1 MLKFAQNAYMK
12 TIGLIGGMS
21 WESSSLYYQ
30 IINRATQKK
39 LGGVHSAKCL
49 LYSVDFNEIALLQKE
64 GNWDKLGELM
74 VEAAQNLEKGGADFI
89 VLCTNTMHKL
99 SDEIEKQTS
108 IPLVHIGDAT
118 AEKIKGKNFKKVGLL
133 GTSFT
138 MEQDFFKGRLLDKH
152 QIETIIPDEKQRA
165 NIHRIIYDELVKGI
179 INSESR
185 NIVLE
190 IISDL
195 IHKGAEGI
203 ILGCTEIELLITNEF
218 TAAEL
223 FNTAEIHAKKAVEFA
238 LK

>member
-1 MLKFAQNAYMK
+1 MK

-30 IINRATQKK
+30 IINRTAQEK

-64 GNWDKLGELM
+64 GNWKRLGQLM
-74 VEAAQNLEKGGADFI
+74 AEAAQSLEKGGADFI

-99 SDEIEKQTS
+99 SDEIEASVS
-108 IPLVHIGDAT
+108 IPLIHIGDAT
-118 AEKIKGKNFKKVGLL
+118 AKKIKEKNFKKVGLL

-138 MEQDFFKGRLLDKH
+138 MEQDFFKGRLLNKH
-152 QIETIIPDEKQRA
+152 QIETIIPDESQRA
-165 NIHRIIYDELVKGI
+165 AIHGIIYDELVKGI
-179 INSESR
+179 INNESR

-195 IHKGAEGI
+195 IDKGAEGI

-218 TAAEL
+218 TSAEL

>member
-1 MLKFAQNAYMK
+1 MK

-30 IINRATQKK
+30 IINRTTQEK

-64 GNWDKLGELM
+64 GNWKKLGELM
-74 VEAAQNLEKGGADFI
+74 IEAAQSLEKGGVDFI

-99 SDEIEKQTS
+99 YDEIQANVS
-108 IPLVHIGDAT
+108 IPLIHIGDAT
-118 AEKIKGKNFKKVGLL
+118 AEKIKEKEFKKAGLL

-138 MEQDFFKGRLLDKH
+138 MEQDFFKGRLLNKH
-152 QIETIIPDEKQRA
+152 QIETIIPDETQRA
-165 NIHRIIYDELVKGI
+165 AIHRIIYDELVKGI
-179 INSESR
+179 INNESR

-195 IHKGAEGI
+195 IDKGAEGI

-218 TAAEL
+218 TTAEL
-223 FNTAEIHAKKAVEFA
+223 FNTAEIHAKKAVESA

>member
-1 MLKFAQNAYMK
+1 MK

-30 IINRATQKK
+30 IINRTTQKK

-64 GNWDKLGELM
+64 GNWEKLGELM
-74 VEAAQNLEKGGADFI
+74 IEAAQNLEKGGADFI
-89 VLCTNTMHKL
+89 VVCTNTMHKL
-99 SDEIEKQTS
+99 SDQIEKNTS

-118 AEKIKGKNFKKVGLL
+118 AEKIKEKNFKKVGLL

-152 QIETIIPDEKQRA
+152 QIETVIPDEKQRA
-165 NIHRIIYDELVKGI
+165 DIHRIIYDELVKGI

-185 NIVLE
+185 NIILE

-195 IHKGAEGI
+195 IDQGAEGI

-218 TAAEL
+218 TTAEL

>member
-1 MLKFAQNAYMK
+1 MK

-30 IINRATQKK
+30 IINRTTQEK

-64 GNWDKLGELM
+64 GNWKKLGQLM
-74 VEAAQNLEKGGADFI
+74 VEAAQSLEKGGADFI
-89 VLCTNTMHKL
+89 ILCTNTMHKL
-99 SDEIEKQTS
+99 SDEIESSVS
-108 IPLVHIGDAT
+108 IPLIHIGDAT
-118 AEKIKGKNFKKVGLL
+118 AEKIKIKNFKKVGLL

-138 MEQDFFKGRLLDKH
+138 MEQDFFKGRLLNKH
-152 QIETIIPDEKQRA
+152 QIETIIPDENQRA
-165 NIHRIIYDELVKGI
+165 AIHGIIYDELVKGI
-179 INSESR
+179 INNESR

-190 IISDL
+190 MISDL
-195 IHKGAEGI
+195 IDKGAEGI

-218 TAAEL
+218 TSAEL

-238 LK
+238 L

>member
-1 MLKFAQNAYMK
+1 MK

-30 IINRATQKK
+30 IINRTTQKK

-64 GNWDKLGELM
+64 GNWQKLGELM
-74 VEAAQNLEKGGADFI
+74 IEAAQNLEKGGADFI
-89 VLCTNTMHKL
+89 VVCTNTMHKL
-99 SDEIEKQTS
+99 SDQIEKNTS

-118 AEKIKGKNFKKVGLL
+118 AEKIKEKNFKKVGLL

-152 QIETIIPDEKQRA
+152 QIETVIPDEKQRVD
-165 NIHRIIYDELVKGI
+165 IHRIIYDELVKGI
-179 INSESR
+179 INNESR

-195 IHKGAEGI
+195 IDKGAEGI

-218 TAAEL
+218 TTAEL

>member
-1 MLKFAQNAYMK
+1 MK

-30 IINRATQKK
+30 IINRTTQEK

-64 GNWDKLGELM
+64 GNWEKLGELM
-74 VEAAQNLEKGGADFI
+74 VEAAQSLEKGGADFI

-99 SDEIEKQTS
+99 SGEIEANVS
-108 IPLVHIGDAT
+108 IPLIHIGDA
-118 AEKIKGKNFKKVGLL
+118 AAQKIKEKNFKKVGLL

-138 MEQDFFKGRLLDKH
+138 MEQDFFKGRLLNRH
-152 QIETIIPDEKQRA
+152 QIETIIPDENQRA
-165 NIHRIIYDELVKGI
+165 AIHGIIYDELVKGI
-179 INSESR
+179 INNESR

-195 IHKGAEGI
+195 IDKGAEGI

-218 TAAEL
+218 TTAEL

>member
-1 MLKFAQNAYMK
+1 MK
-12 TIGLIGGMS
+12 P
-21 WESSSLYYQ
+21 
-30 IINRATQKK
+30 
-39 LGGVHSAKCL
+39 H
-49 LYSVDFNEIALLQKE
+49 
-64 GNWDKLGELM
+64 
-74 VEAAQNLEKGGADFI
+74 NLEKGGADFI

-99 SDEIEKQTS
+99 SDEIEKNTS

-118 AEKIKGKNFKKVGLL
+118 AEKIKDKNFKKVGLL

-152 QIETIIPDEKQRA
+152 QIETIIPDDKQRA
-165 NIHRIIYDELVKGI
+165 DIHRIIYDELVKGI
-179 INSESR
+179 INTDSR

-190 IISDL
+190 IITDL

-218 TAAEL
+218 TTAEL

>member
-1 MLKFAQNAYMK
+1 MK

-30 IINRATQKK
+30 IINRTTQKK

-64 GNWDKLGELM
+64 GNWQKLGELM
-74 VEAAQNLEKGGADFI
+74 IEAAQNLEKGGADFI
-89 VLCTNTMHKL
+89 VVCTNTMHKL
-99 SDEIEKQTS
+99 SDQIEKNTS

-118 AEKIKGKNFKKVGLL
+118 AEKIKEKNFKKVGLL

-152 QIETIIPDEKQRA
+152 QIETVIPDEKQRVD
-165 NIHRIIYDELVKGI
+165 IHRIIYDELVKGI

-185 NIVLE
+185 NIILE

-195 IHKGAEGI
+195 IDQGAEGI

-218 TAAEL
+218 TSAEL

>member
-1 MLKFAQNAYMK
+1 MK

-30 IINRATQKK
+30 IINRTTQEK

-64 GNWDKLGELM
+64 GNWKKLGELM
-74 VEAAQNLEKGGADFI
+74 VEAAQSLEKGGADFI

-99 SDEIEKQTS
+99 CDEIQANVS
-108 IPLVHIGDAT
+108 IPLIHIGDAT
-118 AEKIKGKNFKKVGLL
+118 AQKIKEKNLKKAGLL

-138 MEQDFFKGRLLDKH
+138 MEQDFFKGRLLNKH
-152 QIETIIPDEKQRA
+152 QIETIIPDENQRA
-165 NIHRIIYDELVKGI
+165 AIHGIIYDELVKGI
-179 INSESR
+179 INNESR

-195 IHKGAEGI
+195 IDKGAEGI

-218 TAAEL
+218 TTAEL

>member
-1 MLKFAQNAYMK
+1 MK

-30 IINRATQKK
+30 IINRTTQEK

-64 GNWDKLGELM
+64 GNWKKLGELM
-74 VEAAQNLEKGGADFI
+74 VEAAQSLEKGGADFI

-99 SDEIEKQTS
+99 YDEIQANVS
-108 IPLVHIGDAT
+108 IPLIHIGDAT
-118 AEKIKGKNFKKVGLL
+118 AEKIKEKEFKKAGLL

-138 MEQDFFKGRLLDKH
+138 MEQDFFKGRLFNKH
-152 QIETIIPDEKQRA
+152 QIETIIPDETQRTV
-165 NIHRIIYDELVKGI
+165 IHRIIYDELVKGI
-179 INSESR
+179 INNESR

-195 IHKGAEGI
+195 IDKGAEGI

-218 TAAEL
+218 TTAEL
-223 FNTAEIHAKKAVEFA
+223 FNTAEIHAKKAVESA

>member
-1 MLKFAQNAYMK
+1 MK

-30 IINRATQKK
+30 IINQTAQEK
-39 LGGVHSAKCL
+39 LGGVHSAKCI
-49 LYSVDFNEIALLQKE
+49 LYSVDFHEIALLQKE
-64 GNWDKLGELM
+64 GNWKKLGQLM
-74 VEAAQNLEKGGADFI
+74 VEAAQNLEKGSADFI

-99 SDEIEKQTS
+99 SNEIEKNTS

-118 AEKIKGKNFKKVGLL
+118 AEKIKEKNFKKVGLL

-152 QIETIIPDEKQRA
+152 QIETIIPNEKQRYD
-165 NIHRIIYDELVKGI
+165 IHRIIYEELVKGI

-185 NIVLE
+185 NIILE

-195 IHKGAEGI
+195 IDQVAEGI

-218 TAAEL
+218 TNAEL

>member
-1 MLKFAQNAYMK
+1 MK

-30 IINRATQKK
+30 IINRTTQEK
-39 LGGVHSAKCL
+39 LGGVHSAKCI

-64 GNWDKLGELM
+64 GNWEKLGELM
-74 VEAAQNLEKGGADFI
+74 VEAAQSLEKGGADFI

-99 SDEIEKQTS
+99 SDEIEASVS
-108 IPLVHIGDAT
+108 IPLIHIGDA
-118 AEKIKGKNFKKVGLL
+118 AAQKIKEKNFKKVGLL

-138 MEQDFFKGRLLDKH
+138 MEQDFFKGRLLNRH
-152 QIETIIPDEKQRA
+152 QIETIIPDETQRA
-165 NIHRIIYDELVKGI
+165 AIHRIIYDELVKGI
-179 INSESR
+179 VNNESR

-195 IHKGAEGI
+195 IDKGAEGI
-203 ILGCTEIELLITNEF
+203 ILGCTEIELLINNEF
-218 TAAEL
+218 TTAEL

>member
-1 MLKFAQNAYMK
+1 MK

-30 IINRATQKK
+30 IINRTTQEK
-39 LGGVHSAKCL
+39 LGGVYSAKCL
-49 LYSVDFNEIALLQKE
+49 LYSVNFNEIALLQKE
-64 GNWDKLGELM
+64 GNWEKLGQLM
-74 VEAAQNLEKGGADFI
+74 VDAAQSLEKGGADFI
-89 VLCTNTMHKL
+89 ILCTNTMHKL
-99 SDEIEKQTS
+99 SDEIEASVS
-108 IPLVHIGDAT
+108 IPLIHIGDAT
-118 AEKIKGKNFKKVGLL
+118 AKKIKEKNFKKVGLL

-138 MEQDFFKGRLLDKH
+138 MEQDFFKGRLLNKH
-152 QIETIIPDEKQRA
+152 QIETIIPDENQRA
-165 NIHRIIYDELVKGI
+165 AIHGIIYDELVKGI
-179 INSESR
+179 INNESR

-195 IHKGAEGI
+195 IDKGAEGI

-218 TAAEL
+218 TTAEL